1 MERSQSYERLPAE
14 AEKAPIGPE
23 EIRQAAETLREYRR
37 GKANLERRIV
47 DNEQWWKM
55 RHWSRI
61 PHGGDGDPR
70 PASGWLV
77 NVCLSK
83 HADAMDAYPEG
94 LCLPREPGDRQQA
107 EVLSDILPVVL
118 DQCDYEKTYSD
129 AWWYKLKHGA
139 SCTGVFWDQSL
150 LSGLGDIAIRKVDL
164 LNLFWEPGITD
175 IQRSRNLFSVE
186 LRDNDLLEQDYPQLR
201 GKLGGGSM
209 ETARY
214 LYDDTVDTT
223 HKSLVVDWYYKRRRG
238 PATELHYCK
247 FVGDTLLYSS
257 ENQGKPWYRHG
268 KYPFVFDVLFPEEGT
283 PAGFGYIDLCKD
295 AQEQIDLMNNA
306 ILKNTLAASTPRWFI
321 RNDGAVNED
330 EYLDLTQPFIHTN
343 AGLGQDSIL
352 PVAVQGL
359 SDVYVACL
367 NNKIAELKEVSGNRD
382 VNNGGVSSGVTAAS
396 AIAAIQEQAGK
407 LSRDQIQQSYRA
419 FREILLLTIELMR
432 EFYDAPR
439 QFRITGRMGQQQFIA
454 FDNTGLV
461 PRPQGVEF
469 GVDMGLRAP
478 LFDIKVSAQRQSSYA
493 KAAYNELGLQLY
505 RLGFF
510 NPEVADQAIGCLEL
524 MQFEGK
530 EEVMTRIAR
539 EGERYKLRQAALL
552 QAQAAAGAAAS
563 GQKGAAS
570 GSGGGAAK
578 ASPDGGETAS
588 DGAVKLSEYDRQG
601 KLKEKEYAGVT
612 RARETARNASR
623 PR

>member
-1 MERSQSYERLPAE
+1 MEQSKPFAEEILSPAGPER
-14 AEKAPIGPE
+14 APIGQE
-23 EIRQAAETLREYRR
+23 EIRQAAGILREYRR
-37 GKANLERRIV
+37 GKANLERRII

-94 LCLPREPGDRQQA
+94 LCLPREPGDRA
-107 EVLSDILPVVL
+107 EAGILSDILPVVL
-118 DQCDYEKTYSD
+118 DQCGYEKTYSD

-164 LNLFWEPGITD
+164 LNLFWEPGVTD

-201 GKLGGGSM
+201 GKLGGGSV

-223 HKSLVVDWYYKRRRG
+223 HKSPVVDWYYKRRRG
-238 PATELHYCK
+238 GKTELHYCK

-257 ENQGKPWYRHG
+257 ENEGRPWYRHG
-268 KYPFVFDVLFPEEGT
+268 QYPFVFDVLFPEEGT

-359 SDVYVACL
+359 SDVYVAYL

-419 FREILLLTIELMR
+419 FREIVLLVIELMR

-439 QFRITGRMGQQQFIA
+439 QFRITGGMGEQRFVA
-454 FDNTGLV
+454 FDNTGLA

-478 LFDIKVSAQRQSSYA
+478 LFDVKVSAQRQSSYA

-510 NPEVADQAIGCLEL
+510 NPAAAEQALGCLEL

-530 EEVMTRIAR
+530 EEVMARIAR
-539 EGERYKLRQAALL
+539 GGERYRLQQAALL
-552 QAQAAAGAAAS
+552 QAQAASPAAARQDAEGKAAS
-563 GQKGAAS
+563 APARAGGAAS
-570 GSGGGAAK
+570 
-578 ASPDGGETAS
+578 S
-588 DGAVKLSEYDRQG
+588 DGAVKLPEYDRQG
-601 KLKEKEYAGVT
+601 RLREKEYAGVT
-612 RARETARNASR
+612 RARENARNASR